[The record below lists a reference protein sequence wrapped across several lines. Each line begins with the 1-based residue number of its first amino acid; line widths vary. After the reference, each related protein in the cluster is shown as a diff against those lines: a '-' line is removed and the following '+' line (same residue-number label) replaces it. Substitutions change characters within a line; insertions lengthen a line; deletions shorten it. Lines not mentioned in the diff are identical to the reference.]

1 MTSTV
6 YRLTMPLGNETAEE
20 TGAERTLRGEVRAFL
35 AREKAAD
42 PGAFAGRGF
51 DVEFSMRLGA
61 RGWLGM
67 TIPPEYGGAGRT
79 PVEQFV
85 VAEELLAARAP
96 IGAHHAAERQTAPM
110 LLRYATE
117 ALRRRFLPEIAAGR
131 AGFALGMSEPDSG
144 SDLASV
150 RTRAIPDPGGWR
162 VNGTKVWT
170 SWADRVGHAV
180 VLCRTSSEQS
190 KHAGLSQ
197 LIVDLH
203 APGVDVRPIRAL
215 DGTAHFCEVILDDVV
230 VPDEMVLGNIGDGWK
245 QIGSELAYERG
256 GPDRWLSTFAVYA
269 ALVRA
274 APNLEAEAGI
284 AVGRCAS
291 WYRVLHALSYGI
303 ARAVAAGR
311 EPAVEAAVVKD
322 LGTVFEQQ
330 VVSLARQFVAD
341 ARLVPAELAAAVRDF
356 TLLAPG
362 YTIRGGSTEVL
373 RTIVSRELLR

>member
-1 MTSTV
+1 M
-6 YRLTMPLGNETAEE
+6 YRLKVPLADETEAEQ
-20 TGAERTLRGEVRAFL
+20 ALRGEIRAFL
-35 AREKAAD
+35 AQEKAAD
-42 PGAFAGRGF
+42 PDLFAGSGF
-51 DVEFSMRLGA
+51 DIEFSKRLGA
-61 RGWLGM
+61 RGWLGI

-79 PVEQFV
+79 PVDQFV

-110 LLRYATE
+110 LLRYGTE
-117 ALRRRFLPEIAAGR
+117 AQRRRFLPEIAAGR

-150 RTRAIPDPGGWR
+150 RTRATPDGGGWR
-162 VNGTKVWT
+162 VSGTKVWT

-180 VLCRTSSEQS
+180 VLCRTSVEES

-203 APGVDVRPIRAL
+203 APGVDVRPIRTL
-215 DGTAHFCEVILDDVV
+215 DGTAHFCEVILDDVA
-230 VPDEMVLGNIGDGWK
+230 VPADMVLGNVGDGWK

-256 GPDRWLSTFAVYA
+256 GPDRWLSTFAVYT
-269 ALVRA
+269 ALIDA
-274 APNLEAEAGI
+274 APHLEPEVRV
-284 AVGRCAS
+284 AVGRCAA
-291 WYRVLHALSYGI
+291 WYRVLHTLSYGI
-303 ARAVAAGR
+303 ARAVSEGR
-311 EPAVEAAVVKD
+311 EPAVEAAAVKD
-322 LGTVFEQQ
+322 LGTVFEQR
-330 VVSLARQFVAD
+330 VVSLARDFAAD
-341 ARLVPAELAAAVRDF
+341 AGPVSAPALSTLTAAVRDY

>member
-1 MTSTV
+1 
-6 YRLTMPLGNETAEE
+6 MPLSGAAGETD
-20 TGAERTLRGEVRAFL
+20 AERSLRAEVRAFL
-35 AREKAAD
+35 GQERAAA
-42 PGAFAGRGF
+42 PEAFAGRGF
-51 DVEFSMRLGA
+51 DPAFSERLGA

-67 TIPPEYGGAGRT
+67 TIPPEYGGAGRS

-110 LLRYATE
+110 LLRYGTE
-117 ALRRRFLPEIAAGR
+117 AQRRRFLPEIVAGR

-150 RTRAIPDPGGWR
+150 RTRATSDTGGWR

-180 VLCRTSSEQS
+180 VLCRTSSEET

-203 APGVDVRPIRAL
+203 APGVDVRPIRTL
-215 DGTAHFCEVILDDVV
+215 DGTAHFCEVIMDEVV
-230 VPDEMVLGNIGDGWK
+230 VPDDMVLGNIGDGWK

-274 APNLEAEAGI
+274 APDLEPEASI
-284 AVGRCAS
+284 AVGRCAA
-291 WYRVLHALSYGI
+291 WYRVLHTLSYGI
-303 ARAVAAGR
+303 ARAVTEGR
-311 EPAVEAAVVKD
+311 EPAVAAAAIKD
-322 LGTVFEQQ
+322 LGTVFEQR
-330 VVSLARQFVAD
+330 VVSLAREFVAD
-341 ARLVPAELAAAVRDF
+341 ARPVPAELAAAVRDF

-362 YTIRGGSTEVL
+362 FTIRGGSTEVL

>member
-1 MTSTV
+1 VTV
-6 YRLTMPLGNETAEE
+6 YRLEVPLAHETE
-20 TGAERTLRGEVRAFL
+20 AERTLRGEVRAFL
-35 AREKAAD
+35 AQEKEAD
-42 PGAFAGRGF
+42 PDTFAGRGF
-51 DVEFSMRLGA
+51 DAGFSERLGT

-67 TIPPEYGGAGRT
+67 TIPCAYGGAGRS

-110 LLRYATE
+110 LLRYGTE
-117 ALRRRFLPEIAAGR
+117 AQRRRFLPEIAAGR

-150 RTRAIPDPGGWR
+150 RTRATPDGSGWR
-162 VNGTKVWT
+162 VTGTKVWT

-180 VLCRTSSEQS
+180 VLCRTSAEES

-197 LIVDLH
+197 LIVDLR
-203 APGVDVRPIRAL
+203 APGVDVRPIRTL

-230 VPDEMVLGNIGDGWK
+230 VPADMVLGNIGDGWK

-274 APNLEAEAGI
+274 APDLEPEASVAI
-284 AVGRCAS
+284 GRCAA

-303 ARAVAAGR
+303 ARAVAEGR
-311 EPAVEAAVVKD
+311 EPAVEAAAVKD
-322 LGTVFEQQ
+322 LGTVFEQR
-330 VVSLARQFVAD
+330 VVSLAREFAAD
-341 ARLVPAELAAAVRDF
+341 ARPVPAPLVSELATAVRDF

-362 YTIRGGSTEVL
+362 YTIRGGSTEIL

>member
-1 MTSTV
+1 MF
-6 YRLTMPLGNETAEE
+6 RLTVPLADETE
-20 TGAERTLRGEVRAFL
+20 AERALRREIRAFL
-35 AREKAAD
+35 AQEKAAD
-42 PGAFAGRGF
+42 PDLFAGSGF
-51 DVEFSMRLGA
+51 DIGFSKRLGS

-67 TIPPEYGGAGRT
+67 TIPAEYGGAGRT

-110 LLRYATE
+110 LLRFGTE
-117 ALRRRFLPEIAAGR
+117 DQRRRFLPQIAAGT

-150 RTRAIPDPGGWR
+150 RTRATPDGDGWR
-162 VNGTKVWT
+162 VSGTKVWT

-180 VLCRTSSEQS
+180 VLCRTSSEET

-197 LIVDLH
+197 LIVDLR
-203 APGVDVRPIRAL
+203 APGVDVRPIRTL
-215 DGTAHFCEVILDDVV
+215 DGTAHFCEVILDDVT
-230 VPDEMVLGNIGDGWK
+230 VPGDMVLGNIGDGWK

-274 APNLEAEAGI
+274 APDLEPEAGVAI
-284 AVGRCAS
+284 GRCAA
-291 WYRVLHALSYGI
+291 WYRVLHTLSYGI
-303 ARAVAAGR
+303 ARAVTEGR
-311 EPAVEAAVVKD
+311 EPAVEAAAVKD
-322 LGTVFEQQ
+322 LGTVFEQR
-330 VVSLARQFVAD
+330 VVSLAREFAAD
-341 ARLVPAELAAAVRDF
+341 RSAEGRPVPAELAAAVRDF
-356 TLLAPG
+356 TLLASG